1 MGIVRWHVMNAKAQI
16 SEDQMDAFRSL
27 MESDTRS
34 QAPNYRETQE
44 NVNTVYACMSAVP
57 PTDEPSP
64 SPTNK
69 PTKKSR
75 RRKKSSSS
83 SSSSSSDDA
92 ILFAGGNVV
101 EEEDDLLKDG
111 INGNNGQI
119 ELRLSDASWMNL
131 WLIFAVFMA
140 LNCICIIVYFMR
152 REGSDG
158 RFKS

>member
-1 MGIVRWHVMNAKAQI
+1 MG
-16 SEDQMDAFRSL
+16 
-27 MESDTRS
+27 
-34 QAPNYRETQE
+34 
-44 NVNTVYACMSAVP
+44 CMSAVT

-64 SPTNK
+64 SPTNKPTNK

-83 SSSSSSDDA
+83 SSSSSDDA
-92 ILFAGGNVV
+92 ILFAGGDVD
-101 EEEDDLLKDG
+101 EEEDDLLNDG

-140 LNCICIIVYFMR
+140 LNCICIIVYFIR

-158 RFKS
+158 RFNS